1 MMSQPHSVQSGF
13 RKCSVSQG
21 SGFIIDG
28 LVTIQHRLNK
38 AQLGFRQVTQFSEG
52 SVRVRYGLSDGSVR
66 LPSGVHQGS
75 IRVQ

>member
-1 MMSQPHSVQSGF
+1 MSQPHSVQSGF

-21 SGFIIDG
+21 SIDG
-28 LVTIQHRLNK
+28 VVRFQHGFS
-38 AQLGFRQVTQFSEG
+38 AVQLGFRQVAQFNEG
-52 SVRVRYGLSDGSVR
+52 SIRIPYGLSDGSVR